1 MDSISNNGS
10 AFANAIKVDVSVAN
24 NSADKTTKLEQEQL
38 AKPGEISDVRASENS
53 LKGNASQAD
62 NNTREVS
69 PELNQAVSELSDYA
83 AQANLK
89 LAFSID
95 EQTDKSVVTVK
106 DQESGDVIRQ
116 IPSQEL
122 LDIAAQMKQIT
133 SDNGSAV
140 GLLVNGKF

>member
-1 MDSISNNGS
+1 MDSVSNNGS

>member
-10 AFANAIKVDVSVAN
+10 AFASALKVDVSVAN
-24 NSADKTTKLEQEQL
+24 KSAENTSKLEQEKT
-38 AKPGEISDVRASENS
+38 ARPIETSDVRASENT
-53 LKGNASQAD
+53 LKGNLPRAD
-62 NNTREVS
+62 INMREVS
-69 PELNQAVSELSDYA
+69 PELDQAVSDLSDFA
-83 AQANLK
+83 RQSNLK

-95 EQTDKSVVTVK
+95 EQTEKSVVTVK

-133 SDNGSAV
+133 SENGNAV
-140 GLLVNGKF
+140 GLLVNGKY

>member
-38 AKPGEISDVRASENS
+38 AKPAEISDVRASENS

-140 GLLVNGKF
+140 GLLVNGKY

>member
-10 AFANAIKVDVSVAN
+10 AFANAIQVDVSVAN
-24 NSADKTTKLEQEQL
+24 NSTDKTTKLEQEQL
-38 AKPGEISDVRASENS
+38 AKPAEISDVRASENS

-140 GLLVNGKF
+140 GLLVNGKY

>member
-38 AKPGEISDVRASENS
+38 AKPAEISDVRASENS

-62 NNTREVS
+62 KNTGEVS

-83 AQANLK
+83 AQSNLK

-140 GLLVNGKF
+140 GLLVTGKY

>member
-1 MDSISNNGS
+1 MDSVSNNGS

-140 GLLVNGKF
+140 GLLVNGKY

>member
-38 AKPGEISDVRASENS
+38 AKPAEISDVRASENS

-83 AQANLK
+83 AQSNLK

-140 GLLVNGKF
+140 GLLVNGKY

>member
-10 AFANAIKVDVSVAN
+10 AFANAIQVDVSVAN
-24 NSADKTTKLEQEQL
+24 NSTDKTTKLEQEQL
-38 AKPGEISDVRASENS
+38 AKPAEISHVRASENS

-62 NNTREVS
+62 NNKREVP

-83 AQANLK
+83 AQSNLK

-122 LDIAAQMKQIT
+122 LDIAAQMKQII

-140 GLLVNGKF
+140 GLLVNGKY

>member
-10 AFANAIKVDVSVAN
+10 AFANAIKVDGLVAN
-24 NSADKTTKLEQEQL
+24 NSTEKPSKLEQEQI
-38 AKPGEISDVRASENS
+38 AKPDETSEVRAGENT

-62 NNTREVS
+62 TNTREVS
-69 PELNQAVSELSDYA
+69 PELNQAVAELSDFA
-83 AQANLK
+83 RQTNLK

-133 SDNGSAV
+133 SENGNAV
-140 GLLVNGKF
+140 GLLVNGKY

>member
-24 NSADKTTKLEQEQL
+24 NSADKTPKLEQEQL
-38 AKPGEISDVRASENS
+38 AKPAEISDVRASENS

-69 PELNQAVSELSDYA
+69 PELNQAVSELSDFA
-83 AQANLK
+83 AQSNLK

-140 GLLVNGKF
+140 GLLVNGKY